1 MTYPTERVLK
11 ADMENN
17 DKVNKIL
24 VNNIDHLEYELKSR
38 REHKQSLML
47 YFKIYE
53 LLIKS
58 TEPVIVRFLSY
69 GECTDLI
76 IDIKDIRNK
85 VIDYGG
91 MF

>member
-1 MTYPTERVLK
+1 
-11 ADMENN
+11 MENN

-24 VNNIDHLEYELKSR
+24 VNN
-38 REHKQSLML
+38 
-47 YFKIYE
+47 YE

-69 GECTDLI
+69 GECTDLL

>member
-1 MTYPTERVLK
+1 MTYPTGKALK

-38 REHKQSLML
+38 REHKQFLMS